1 MKDWKSQA
9 HVKWECKYHV
19 VILPKYR
26 KKVLYGTVRRRIGE
40 ILRDLCRQ
48 KGVELEEGKLM
59 PDHIHMLLS
68 VPPKYSFAMTMGYL
82 KGKSA
87 VRIHRELL
95 KTKGTLFGRTF
106 WARGYCVS
114 TVGLDEQQIRQYIKE
129 QEKLQKQ
136 QLEFDFDQRPLL
148 GAFLIPPVLLV
159 VADSSISG
167 IFRTDIYCFV
177 WNICTK
183 QRPEKVDFYSKK
195 QPQPLTIQSEHIDMR
210 NRILQ
215 PF

>member
-1 MKDWKSQA
+1 
-9 HVKWECKYHV
+9 
-19 VILPKYR
+19 
-26 KKVLYGTVRRRIGE
+26 
-40 ILRDLCRQ
+40 
-48 KGVELEEGKLM
+48 M

-136 QLEFDFDQRPLL
+136 QLEFDFD
-148 GAFLIPPVLLV
+148 
-159 VADSSISG
+159 
-167 IFRTDIYCFV
+167 
-177 WNICTK
+177 
-183 QRPEKVDFYSKK
+183 
-195 QPQPLTIQSEHIDMR
+195 
-210 NRILQ
+210 
-215 PF
+215 